1 MDNSLPKI
9 KNTLDIFQPVRRWIE
24 GFPVE
29 NEKSAHRFVS
39 LIPADC
45 PFERDVKVFKRTIA
59 HIPPM
64 CKLNPLYDQLV
75 MLRFKAM
82 CYLVD
87 ECGVDATAI
96 S

>member
-1 MDNSLPKI
+1 MVNSLSNSKS
-9 KNTLDIFQPVRRWIE
+9 KLDILKPLRNLIE
-24 GFPVE
+24 GIPVE
-29 NEKSAHRFVS
+29 NEKTAHRIVAI
-39 LIPADC
+39 IPADC
-45 PFERDVKVFKRTIA
+45 PFERDVKVFKRTVA

-64 CKLNPLYDQLV
+64 CKLNPLYDQLI

-87 ECGVDATAI
+87 ECGIDAAAL

>member
-1 MDNSLPKI
+1 MDHSLPNPK
-9 KNTLDIFQPVRRWIE
+9 KSLDVLKPLRAWIE
-24 GFPVE
+24 GIPVE
-29 NEKSAHRFVS
+29 NETTAHRIV
-39 LIPADC
+39 PADC
-45 PFERDVKVFKRTIA
+45 PFERDVKIIMRTVA

-64 CKLNPLYDQLV
+64 CKINPLYDQLM

-96 S
+96 

>member
-9 KNTLDIFQPVRRWIE
+9 KNTLDIFKPLRRWIE
-24 GFPVE
+24 GIPVE
-29 NEKSAHRFVS
+29 NEKTAQRIVS
-39 LIPADC
+39 IIPADC
-45 PFERDVKVFKRTIA
+45 PFERDVKFFKRTVA

-87 ECGVDATAI
+87 ECGVDAAAI

>member
-1 MDNSLPKI
+1 MINLSSKREP
-9 KNTLDIFQPVRRWIE
+9 TLDLLKPVRNWIE
-24 GFPVE
+24 GIPVE
-29 NEKSAHRFVS
+29 NEKTAHRIVS
-39 LIPADC
+39 MIPAAC
-45 PFERDVKVFKRTIA
+45 PFEREVKVFKHTIA

-64 CKLNPLYDQLV
+64 CKLNPLYDQLM
-75 MLRFKAM
+75 MLRFKAL

>member
-1 MDNSLPKI
+1 MVNSLLNAKKI
-9 KNTLDIFQPVRRWIE
+9 PDFLKPLRNWIE
-24 GFPVE
+24 RIPVE
-29 NEKSAHRFVS
+29 NEKTAQRIVS
-39 LIPADC
+39 IIPADC
-45 PFERDVKVFKRTIA
+45 PFERDIKVFKRTIA

-64 CKLNPLYDQLV
+64 CKINPVYDQLM

-87 ECGVDATAI
+87 ECGMDAAAF

>member
-24 GFPVE
+24 GIPVE
-29 NEKSAHRFVS
+29 NEKTAHRIVS
-39 LIPADC
+39 IIPADC
-45 PFERDVKVFKRTIA
+45 PFERDVKIFRRTVA

-87 ECGVDATAI
+87 ECGVDAAAI